1 MNKKY
6 SAVFRGKRISR
17 KASIWC
23 CFSRAFSMFYFEGK
37 IEVEDCEIGEGF
49 ERRNQ
54 VMKTAGNISC
64 EKQQNCE
71 SALM

>member
-1 MNKKY
+1 
-6 SAVFRGKRISR
+6 
-17 KASIWC
+17 
-23 CFSRAFSMFYFEGK
+23 MFYFEGK

-54 VMKTAGNISC
+54 VMKMAGNISC
-64 EKQQNCE
+64 EKQHNCE